1 MTTEQKDAVVALMTQ
16 GGKLAEIAKMLSDFT
31 GRNYERKDVE
41 YLVRKLQ
48 KQFLV
53 IDPDTGEKKVQFR
66 GVGVPVE
73 GLALSQPK
81 LKERTRLG
89 VLGI

>member
-1 MTTEQKDAVVALMTQ
+1 MTIEQKDAVVALMTQ
-16 GGKLAEIAKMLSDFT
+16 GGKLPEIAKMLSDFT

-53 IDPDTGEKKVQFR
+53 IDPDTGEEKVEFR
-66 GVGVPVE
+66 GVEVPRQ
-73 GLALSQPK
+73 GLGLSQPK
-81 LKERTRLG
+81 LQEQRSASKA
-89 VLGI
+89 